1 MQAKA
6 GAVSSTRG
14 DAVPHSLHGIGN
26 WNSAIGRMAVNGP
39 QSGHA
44 YS

>member
-14 DAVPHSLHGIGN
+14 EAVPHSSHGIGN

-39 QSGHA
+39 QSGQV

>member
-6 GAVSSTRG
+6 GAVSITRG
-14 DAVPHSLHGIGN
+14 AAVPQSSHGIGN

-39 QSGHA
+39 QAGQS